1 MSVLKDMRAISKAE
15 FVNTAGE
22 IFDETVAFL
31 SRLSA
36 RYSRLL
42 AEKTADLAGEVMDEA
57 EKANSLY
64 PSSLLRIDRREA
76 HLLEAR
82 AALMALDVRLGRCY
96 RLMMKNPQGAFT
108 NSAGQYLPPKK
119 AEEKLDNMAQ
129 KLGELVDKENDLLKG
144 ALDYVA
150 KKRRELKK

>member
-1 MSVLKDMRAISKAE
+1 MSVLRDMRAVSKAE

-22 IFDETVAFL
+22 IFDETIAFL

-57 EKANSLY
+57 EKANSIF
-64 PSSLLRIDRREA
+64 PSSLLRVDRRESL
-76 HLLEAR
+76 LLEAR

-108 NSAGQYLPPKK
+108 NSAGQYLPPQK
-119 AEEKLDNMAQ
+119 AEEKLDKMAQ
-129 KLGELVDKENDLLKG
+129 KLGELIDKENDLLKG
-144 ALDYVA
+144 ALDYVV

>member
-1 MSVLKDMRAISKAE
+1 MSVLRDMRAVSKAE

-22 IFDETVAFL
+22 IFDETIAFL

-57 EKANSLY
+57 EKANSIF
-64 PSSLLRIDRREA
+64 PSSLLRVDRRES

-108 NSAGQYLPPKK
+108 NSAG
-119 AEEKLDNMAQ
+119 
-129 KLGELVDKENDLLKG
+129 
-144 ALDYVA
+144 
-150 KKRRELKK
+150 

>member
-42 AEKTADLAGEVMDEA
+42 ADKTADLAGEVMDEA

-64 PSSLLRIDRREA
+64 PSSLLRIDRRLRKQRKSWIIWPRNWES
-76 HLLEAR
+76 L
-82 AALMALDVRLGRCY
+82 
-96 RLMMKNPQGAFT
+96 
-108 NSAGQYLPPKK
+108 SI
-119 AEEKLDNMAQ
+119 Q
-129 KLGELVDKENDLLKG
+129 KMTF
-144 ALDYVA
+144 
-150 KKRRELKK
+150 

>member
-1 MSVLKDMRAISKAE
+1 MSVLRDMRAVSKAE

-22 IFDETVAFL
+22 IFDETIAFL

-42 AEKTADLAGEVMDEA
+42 AEKTADLAGEVLDEA
-57 EKANSLY
+57 EKANSIF
-64 PSSLLRIDRREA
+64 PSSLLRVDRRKS

-108 NSAGQYLPPKK
+108 NSAGQYLPSQK
-119 AEEKLDNMAQ
+119 AEEKLDKMAQ
-129 KLGELVDKENDLLKG
+129 KLGELIDKENDLLKG